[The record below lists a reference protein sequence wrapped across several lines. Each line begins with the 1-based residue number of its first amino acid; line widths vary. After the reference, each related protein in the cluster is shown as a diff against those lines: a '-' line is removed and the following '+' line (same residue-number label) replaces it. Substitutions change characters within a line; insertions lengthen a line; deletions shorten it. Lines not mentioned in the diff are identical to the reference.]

1 MADADDFCKNR
12 VFSGALRVSVAER
25 QTRIVYDAFMDLVG
39 EGKSLVG
46 TGDVAM
52 YMRDLDHPMD
62 AWEIRGEFFQL
73 QQMGLIDLDADTAQ
87 WFSVSGRDFDSARAA
102 GRGGEGAE
110 TNGREARPRSAGD
123 IRFR

>member
-1 MADADDFCKNR
+1 MADAADICKNR
-12 VFSGALRVSVAER
+12 GFSGALRVSVARR
-25 QTRIVYDAFMDLVG
+25 QTRIVYDAFMDLVV

-46 TGDVAM
+46 TGDVAA
-52 YMRDLDHPMD
+52 YMRDRDHPMD

-102 GRGGEGAE
+102 SGGGEGAE
-110 TNGREARPRSAGD
+110 TNGQEARPRSAGD
-123 IRFR
+123 VRFR